1 MVSAIARNAPN
12 RNRNRNRNANA
23 ANNRACAMRERNRA

>member
-1 MVSAIARNAPN
+1 MVSAIARNAP
-12 RNRNRNRNANA
+12 NRNRNRNANA